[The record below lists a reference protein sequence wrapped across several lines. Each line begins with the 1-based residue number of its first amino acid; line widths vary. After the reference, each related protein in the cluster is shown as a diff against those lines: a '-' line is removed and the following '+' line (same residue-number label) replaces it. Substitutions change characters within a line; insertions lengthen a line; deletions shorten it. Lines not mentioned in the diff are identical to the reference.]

1 MPIGNNAEML
11 LKYDMIMITSVNN
24 SSYTVTGCLQSF
36 TYRKNIFSF
45 PKMPF
50 ISSWY
55 NCKEGCSYQPLSYVK
70 LYVFK
75 SNHSIIVGK
84 SIPSTINIQEA

>member
-36 TYRKNIFSF
+36 TYRKNIFSI
-45 PKMPF
+45 PKDDF
-50 ISSWY
+50 YLAGSTAI
-55 NCKEGCSYQPLSYVK
+55 KDAHRSYVK

-75 SNHSIIVGK
+75 SNHSIIIGN
-84 SIPSTINIQEA
+84 SIPSNINIQEA

>member
-36 TYRKNIFSF
+36 TYRKNIFSI
-45 PKMPF
+45 PKDDF
-50 ISSWY
+50 YLAGSTAIKEVV
-55 NCKEGCSYQPLSYVK
+55 CK
-70 LYVFK
+70 
-75 SNHSIIVGK
+75 IVC
-84 SIPSTINIQEA
+84 A